1 MTMDSIL
8 QESYYKG
15 PRIYIHEELI
25 GIHAL
30 FRERTALFFT
40 PTANIP
46 LEWVGEGRLDAFL
59 PLASPTLYEW
69 DTNPAFRVPRLWV
82 DLLQRATGRLRWTPV
97 SPAKVTIVRY
107 DTDAL
112 DPIEAAAGAKAVL
125 DALVDRRTGRKD
137 GRSLYYFGAIVDDNS
152 LDLTHHDFHQV
163 LVEEHIEARTRIV
176 VEPAP
181 PEEVERA
188 VYRYFAPGAGTLP
201 S

>member
-1 MTMDSIL
+1 MDSIL
-8 QESYYKG
+8 QESFDEG
-15 PRIYIHEELI
+15 PRIYTQEELI
-25 GIHAL
+25 SIHDL
-30 FRERTALFFT
+30 FRERTGLFFT

-46 LEWVGEGRLDAFL
+46 SEWVGEGRLDVVL

-82 DLLQRATGRLRWTPV
+82 DLLQRTTGKLRWTPV

-107 DTDAL
+107 DTNAHNH
-112 DPIEAAAGAKAVL
+112 IVAAAGAKAVL

-137 GRSLYYFGAIVDDNS
+137 GRSLYYFGAIVDDNFK
-152 LDLTHHDFHQV
+152 DLTHHDFHQV
-163 LVEEHIEARTRIV
+163 LIEEHTEARTRII

-188 VYRYFAPGAGTLP
+188 LYRNFAPGAGTLP